1 MFIYNSIP
9 TVVVKDNVVT
19 PEECDYIIKF
29 AEKRGLQENRINVGD
44 EMVKDPSRTSKGTF
58 AKHDEDKVITDVLQ
72 RLASIAG
79 VPLSRAEPA
88 TIQRYQPGQE
98 YKPHL
103 DAFKP
108 GEVMPDMFKAE
119 EAGNRAVTVI
129 LYLND
134 SDGGSTGFPNLGL
147 VMQAFQGRILMF
159 GNLDENKE
167 AHPLSMH
174 MGLPPNTGDKWILT
188 LWFRERDYILNK
200 SDIRKAVKKMESS
213 DKKQAKKQNKPKPVE
228 TQMKD
233 ILEGNNR
240 KYHV

>member
-44 EMVKDPSRTSKGTF
+44 EMVKDLSRTSKGTF

-108 GEVMPDMFKAE
+108 GEVMPDM
-119 EAGNRAVTVI
+119 
-129 LYLND
+129 
-134 SDGGSTGFPNLGL
+134 
-147 VMQAFQGRILMF
+147 
-159 GNLDENKE
+159 
-167 AHPLSMH
+167 
-174 MGLPPNTGDKWILT
+174 
-188 LWFRERDYILNK
+188 
-200 SDIRKAVKKMESS
+200 
-213 DKKQAKKQNKPKPVE
+213 
-228 TQMKD
+228 
-233 ILEGNNR
+233 
-240 KYHV
+240 